1 MIVDS
6 SALGPAQL
14 VATDLSYISYMGP
27 VWEPFLQVIVM
38 QLFDRLMLIDAQNIW
53 CNEIGLLPRRRIG
66 VAVIGAAELQV
77 TDWELAN
84 WEPNLQLWIAVEQ
97 RTNRQFTNCQISF

>member
-1 MIVDS
+1 MIIDS

-14 VATDLSYISYMGP
+14 VATDLSYMGP
-27 VWEPFLQVIVM
+27 VWGPFSQVIVSHSID
-38 QLFDRLMLIDAQNIW
+38 FLIDAQNIW